1 MKYYLFTTRKCKD
14 EGVCVNWAPT
24 LQARFGDD
32 LIEVIDSVAT
42 KPTRTDHL
50 VQAFLALAQM
60 PRDYDGPVVV
70 EFEGGLPESLR
81 VRRMGVPC
89 EACGGSGQVYS
100 CDYCEH
106 YGICATSDPGG
117 YDDPDDFPCAGLED
131 CPDCDGGIAWRE
143 E

>member
-89 EACGGSGQVYS
+89 EICGGTGVSL
-100 CDYCEH
+100 
-106 YGICATSDPGG
+106 G
-117 YDDPDDFPCAGLED
+117 YDRDRPGEPLQWDAPCPA
-131 CPDCDGGIAWRE
+131 CDIGIAWRE